1 MQLVG
6 GVAVALGLSTRVVAL
21 LCSASMAY
29 AYFTVHQPDG
39 LLPIQNSGEAAAIFC
54 FGFLLI
60 AFLGS
65 GRWAL
70 TWALHRS
77 PADRSPSGVEA
88 TS

>member
-6 GVAVALGLSTRVVAL
+6 GVAVALGLNTWVVAL
-21 LCSASMAY
+21 LCSASMAYAY

-70 TWALHRS
+70 TSPLHCGPFSLR
-77 PADRSPSGVEA
+77 R
-88 TS
+88 

>member
-70 TWALHRS
+70 TSPLHCGPFSLR
-77 PADRSPSGVEA
+77 R
-88 TS
+88 